1 MNLHRGL
8 ISLIVPAFNE
18 EENLP
23 VLVHRLMAVMEPYG
37 TYEILV
43 IDDGSTDQSRYVLR
57 QLSTAYPVVRFLS
70 FSRNFGHQVALRAGY
85 EHARGE
91 AVICLDADLQHPPE
105 LIPALIAKWRDGA
118 EVVYTVRQSD
128 PSLSWFKRITS
139 KTFYGLLRRVSNLQL
154 EDGAADFRLLDRK
167 VVDTINQF
175 KENDLFLRG
184 AISWVGF
191 RQCRILYQP
200 AARYAGR
207 SKYSFRKMLRLA
219 AMGITSFST
228 RPLYLSVLLGFGMS
242 LFAAL
247 FGVEVLYEYF
257 FTDATV
263 SGWTTLVVLVSLIG
277 GVQFIMI
284 GIIGVYLGK
293 TFVEVKGRPAYI
305 IGDTSEIEETVTTWE
320 GPTEETLF
328 YSPSTS
334 KSSTPPL
341 SLDTTFP

>member
-1 MNLHRGL
+1 M
-8 ISLIVPAFNE
+8 ISLIVPAYNE
-18 EENLP
+18 EENLS
-23 VLVHRLMAVMEPYG
+23 VLVNRLRVVMEPYDS
-37 TYEILV
+37 YEILI
-43 IDDGSTDQSRYVLR
+43 IDDGSSDQTRHVLR
-57 QLSTAYPVVRFLS
+57 QLSQQYPVVRFIS
-70 FSRNFGHQVALRAGY
+70 FSRNFGHQMALRAGY
-85 EHARGE
+85 QHARGE

-105 LIPALIAKWRDGA
+105 LIPALIDKWREGYD
-118 EVVYTVRQSD
+118 VVYTVRQPD
-128 PSLSWFKRITS
+128 RTLSWFKRTTS
-139 KTFYGLLRRVSNLQL
+139 KHFYRLLRTVSNLNL

-191 RQCRILYQP
+191 RQCRMLYQP

-207 SKYSFRKMLRLA
+207 SKYSFQKMLKLA

-242 LFAAL
+242 LFALL
-247 FGVEVLYEYF
+247 FGAEATYEYF
-257 FTDATV
+257 FTNATV
-263 SGWTTLVVLVSLIG
+263 SGWTTLVVLSVLIG

-305 IGDTSEIEETVTTWE
+305 IADTNEIDETITTWQAPALTPE
-320 GPTEETLF
+320 PET
-328 YSPSTS
+328 SPAFFL
-334 KSSTPPL
+334 PL
-341 SLDTTFP
+341 T

>member
-1 MNLHRGL
+1 M
-8 ISLIVPAFNE
+8 ISLVVPAFNE
-18 EENLP
+18 EENLT
-23 VLVHRLMAVMEPYG
+23 VLVQRLTSVMASEG
-37 TYEILV
+37 LYEILIV
-43 IDDGSTDQSRYVLR
+43 DDGSSDQTRYVLR
-57 QLSTAYPVVRFLS
+57 QLSQRYPAVRFIS
-70 FSRNFGHQVALRAGY
+70 FSRNFGHQMALRAGY
-85 EHARGE
+85 ENARGD

-105 LIPALIAKWRDGA
+105 LIPTLIEKWRQGY
-118 EVVYTVRQSD
+118 EVVYTVRRPD
-128 PSLSWFKRITS
+128 PKLSWFKRNSS
-139 KTFYGLLRRVSNLQL
+139 KYFYQLLRRVSDLEL

-167 VVDTINQF
+167 VIDVIRQF

-191 RQCRILYQP
+191 RQCRILYEP

-207 SKYSFRKMLRLA
+207 SKYSIRKMLKLA

-228 RPLYLSVLLGFGMS
+228 RPLYLSVMLGFGMS
-242 LFAAL
+242 LFAIL

-263 SGWTTLVVLVSLIG
+263 SGWTTLVVLMALIG

-305 IGDTSEIEETVTTWE
+305 ISDTSDIDETVTSWQ
-320 GPTEETLF
+320 PTTQNDLF
-328 YSPSTS
+328 YSPLT
-334 KSSTPPL
+334 
-341 SLDTTFP
+341 

>member
-1 MNLHRGL
+1 MKSSQGM
-8 ISLIVPAFNE
+8 ISIVVPAYNE

-23 VLVHRLMAVMEPYG
+23 VLVHRLMAVMERYQS
-37 TYEILV
+37 YEILIV
-43 IDDGSTDQSRYVLR
+43 DDGSSDQTRYVLR
-57 QLSTAYPVVRFLS
+57 QLSKAYPVVRFLS
-70 FSRNFGHQVALRAGY
+70 FSRNFGHQMALRAGY
-85 EHARGE
+85 ENARGQ

-105 LIPALIAKWRDGA
+105 LIPALVDKWCEGFD
-118 EVVYTVRQSD
+118 VVYTVRQPD
-128 PSLSWFKRITS
+128 PKLSWFKRATS
-139 KTFYGLLRRVSNLQL
+139 KKFYSLLRKVSGLKI

-167 VVDTINQF
+167 VIDTLKQF

-207 SKYSFRKMLRLA
+207 SKYSFRKMLQLA

-228 RPLYLSVLLGFGMS
+228 KPLYLSVLLGFGMS
-242 LFAAL
+242 LFATL
-247 FGVEVLYEYF
+247 FGLETLYEYF

-263 SGWTTLVVLVSLIG
+263 SGWTTLVLLSVLIG

-293 TFVEVKGRPAYI
+293 TFVEVKQRPAYI
-305 IGDTSEIEETVTTWE
+305 IGDTSDIEETETIWE
-320 GPTEETLF
+320 APTDEQHPLGTIY
-328 YSPSTS
+328 YSPSM
-334 KSSTPPL
+334 
-341 SLDTTFP
+341 

>member
-1 MNLHRGL
+1 MKSYSRM
-8 ISLIVPAFNE
+8 ISLVVPAFNE

-23 VLVHRLMAVMEPYG
+23 VLVHRLMAVMERYDN
-37 TYEILV
+37 YEILIV
-43 IDDGSTDQSRYVLR
+43 DDGSSDQTRYVLR
-57 QLSTAYPVVRFLS
+57 ELSKAYSVVRFLS
-70 FSRNFGHQVALRAGY
+70 FSRNFGHQMALRAGY

-105 LIPALIAKWRDGA
+105 LIPTLIDKWNEGY
-118 EVVYTVRQSD
+118 EVVYTVRQAD
-128 PSLSWFKRITS
+128 PKLSWFKRTTS
-139 KTFYGLLRRVSNLQL
+139 KYFYRMLRSVSNLQI

-167 VVDTINQF
+167 VVDTIKQF

-191 RQCRILYQP
+191 RQCRILYEP

-207 SKYSFRKMLRLA
+207 SKYSFRKMLQLA

-228 RPLYLSVLLGFGMS
+228 RPLYLSVLLGFAMS
-242 LFAAL
+242 FFALL
-247 FGVEVLYEYF
+247 FGAEAMYEYF
-257 FTDATV
+257 FTNATV
-263 SGWTTLVVLVSLIG
+263 SGWTTLVVLLVLIG

-305 IGDTSEIEETVTTWE
+305 IGDTSEIEETVTRWQA
-320 GPTEETLF
+320 PTEEENTF
-328 YSPSTS
+328 YL
-334 KSSTPPL
+334 PL
-341 SLDTTFP
+341 T

>member
-1 MNLHRGL
+1 M
-8 ISLIVPAFNE
+8 ISLVVPAFNE

-23 VLVHRLMAVMEPYG
+23 VLVHRLMAVMERYDN
-37 TYEILV
+37 YEILIV
-43 IDDGSTDQSRYVLR
+43 DDGSSDQTRYVLR
-57 QLSTAYPVVRFLS
+57 ELSKAYSVVRFLS
-70 FSRNFGHQVALRAGY
+70 FSRNFGHQMALRAGY

-105 LIPALIAKWRDGA
+105 LIPTLIDKWNEGY
-118 EVVYTVRQSD
+118 EVVYTVRQAD
-128 PSLSWFKRITS
+128 PKLSWFKRTTS
-139 KTFYGLLRRVSNLQL
+139 KYFYRMLRSVSNLQI

-167 VVDTINQF
+167 VVDTIKQF

-191 RQCRILYQP
+191 RQCRILYEP

-207 SKYSFRKMLRLA
+207 SKYSFRKMLQLA

-228 RPLYLSVLLGFGMS
+228 RPLYLSVLLGFAMS
-242 LFAAL
+242 FFALL
-247 FGVEVLYEYF
+247 FGAEAMYEYF
-257 FTDATV
+257 FTNATV
-263 SGWTTLVVLVSLIG
+263 SGWTTLVVLLVLIG

-305 IGDTSEIEETVTTWE
+305 IGDTSEIEETVTRWQA
-320 GPTEETLF
+320 PTEEENTF
-328 YSPSTS
+328 YL
-334 KSSTPPL
+334 PL
-341 SLDTTFP
+341 T

>member
-1 MNLHRGL
+1 MKSYDGM
-8 ISLIVPAFNE
+8 ISIVVPAYNE

-23 VLVHRLMAVMEPYG
+23 VLVHRLMAVMEPYPS
-37 TYEILV
+37 YEILIV
-43 IDDGSTDQSRYVLR
+43 DDGSSDQTRYVLR
-57 QLSTAYPVVRFLS
+57 QLSNAYPAVRFLS
-70 FSRNFGHQVALRAGY
+70 FSRNFGHQMALRAGY
-85 EHARGE
+85 DNAKGD

-105 LIPALIAKWRDGA
+105 LIPTLIQKWREGY
-118 EVVYTVRQSD
+118 EVVYTVRQPD
-128 PSLSWFKRITS
+128 PNLSWFKKSTS
-139 KTFYGLLRRVSNLQL
+139 KQFYNLLRKVSGLKI

-167 VVDTINQF
+167 VIDTLKQF

-207 SKYSFRKMLRLA
+207 SKYSFRKMMQLA

-228 RPLYLSVLLGFGMS
+228 KPLYLSVLLGFSMF
-242 LFAAL
+242 LFATL
-247 FGVEVLYEYF
+247 FGLETLYEYF

-263 SGWTTLVVLVSLIG
+263 SGWTTLVVLSVLIG

-293 TFVEVKGRPAYI
+293 TFVEVKQRPAYI
-305 IGDTSEIEETVTTWE
+305 IGDTSDIDETSTTWQQL
-320 GPTEETLF
+320 PTEKSNLF
-328 YSPSTS
+328 YSPST
-334 KSSTPPL
+334 
-341 SLDTTFP
+341 

>member
-1 MNLHRGL
+1 MKSYQGM

-23 VLVHRLMAVMEPYG
+23 VLVHRLMNVMKPYES
-37 TYEILV
+37 YEILI
-43 IDDGSTDQSRYVLR
+43 IDDGSSDQSRYVLR
-57 QLSTAYPVVRFLS
+57 QLSKAYSVVRFLS
-70 FSRNFGHQVALRAGY
+70 FSRNFGHQMALRAGY
-85 EHARGE
+85 QNARGE

-105 LIPALIAKWRDGA
+105 LIPTLIDKWREGY
-118 EVVYTVRQSD
+118 EVVYTVRQAD
-128 PSLSWFKRITS
+128 PKLSWFKRTTS
-139 KTFYGLLRRVSNLQL
+139 KYFYSVLRKVSNLQI

-191 RQCRILYQP
+191 RQCRVLYEP

-207 SKYSFRKMLRLA
+207 SKYSFRKMLKLA

-242 LFAAL
+242 LFATL
-247 FGVEVLYEYF
+247 FGAEVLYEYF
-257 FTDATV
+257 FTNATV
-263 SGWTTLVVLVSLIG
+263 SGWTTLVVLMALIG

-293 TFVEVKGRPAYI
+293 TFVEVKQRPAYI
-305 IGDTSEIEETVTTWE
+305 INDTSEIEETETIWQAQI
-320 GPTEETLF
+320 EENVY
-328 YSPSTS
+328 YSPSM
-334 KSSTPPL
+334 
-341 SLDTTFP
+341 

>member
-1 MNLHRGL
+1 M
-8 ISLIVPAFNE
+8 ISVVVPAYNE

-23 VLVHRLMAVMEPYG
+23 VLVHRLMTVLEPYES
-37 TYEILV
+37 YEILIV
-43 IDDGSTDQSRYVLR
+43 DDGSSDQTRHVLR
-57 QLSTAYPVVRFLS
+57 QLSRAYPVVRFLS
-70 FSRNFGHQVALRAGY
+70 FSRNFGHQMALRAGY
-85 EHARGE
+85 DHARGD

-105 LIPALIAKWRDGA
+105 LIPTLIDKWQEGYD
-118 EVVYTVRQSD
+118 VVYTVRQPD
-128 PSLSWFKRITS
+128 PKLSWFKRTS
-139 KTFYGLLRRVSNLQL
+139 SRKFYSMLRNVSGLDI

-167 VVDTINQF
+167 VINTLNQF

-207 SKYSFRKMLRLA
+207 SKYSLRKMMQLA

-228 RPLYLSVLLGFGMS
+228 KPLYMSVLLGFGMS
-242 LFAAL
+242 LFALL
-247 FGVEVLYEYF
+247 FGAEATYEYF

-263 SGWTTLVVLVSLIG
+263 SGWTTLVVLSVLIG

-293 TFVEVKGRPAYI
+293 TFVEVKNRPAYI
-305 IGDTSEIEETVTTWE
+305 IGDTDEIDETTTWVQPDE
-320 GPTEETLF
+320 ADRKF
-328 YSPSTS
+328 YSPLT
-334 KSSTPPL
+334 
-341 SLDTTFP
+341 

>member
-1 MNLHRGL
+1 MKSYPGM

-23 VLVHRLMAVMEPYG
+23 VLVHRLMAIMEPYDS
-37 TYEILV
+37 YEILI
-43 IDDGSTDQSRYVLR
+43 IDDGSSDQTRYVLR
-57 QLSTAYPVVRFLS
+57 QLSNAYPVVRFLS
-70 FSRNFGHQVALRAGY
+70 FSRNFGHQMALRAGY
-85 EHARGE
+85 DNALGE

-105 LIPALIAKWRDGA
+105 LIPTLIAKWRQGY
-118 EVVYTVRQSD
+118 EVVYTVRQAD
-128 PSLSWFKRITS
+128 PKLSWFKRTTS
-139 KTFYGLLRRVSNLQL
+139 RYFYQVLRSVSNLQI

-167 VVDTINQF
+167 VVNTLKQF

-191 RQCRILYQP
+191 KQCRILYEP

-207 SKYSFRKMLRLA
+207 SKYSFRKMLKLA

-228 RPLYLSVLLGFGMS
+228 RPLYLSVLLGFTMFMLAS
-242 LFAAL
+242 LFGA
-247 FGVEVLYEYF
+247 ETLYEHYF
-257 FTDATV
+257 MNSTV
-263 SGWTTLVVLVSLIG
+263 SGWTTLVLLLVLIG

-305 IGDTSEIEETVTTWE
+305 ISDTSEIEETETTWQA
-320 GPTEETLF
+320 PTQNDELF
-328 YSPSTS
+328 YSPLT
-334 KSSTPPL
+334 
-341 SLDTTFP
+341 

>member
-1 MNLHRGL
+1 M
-8 ISLIVPAFNE
+8 ISVVVPAYNE

-23 VLVHRLMAVMEPYG
+23 VLVHRLMTVLEPYES
-37 TYEILV
+37 YEILIV
-43 IDDGSTDQSRYVLR
+43 DDGSSDQTRHVLR
-57 QLSTAYPVVRFLS
+57 QLSRAYPVVRFLS
-70 FSRNFGHQVALRAGY
+70 FSRNFGHQMALRAGY
-85 EHARGE
+85 DHARGD

-105 LIPALIAKWRDGA
+105 LIPTLIDKWQEGYD
-118 EVVYTVRQSD
+118 VVYTVRQPD
-128 PSLSWFKRITS
+128 PTLSWFKRTS
-139 KTFYGLLRRVSNLQL
+139 SRKFYSMLRNVSGLDI

-167 VVDTINQF
+167 VINTLKQF

-207 SKYSFRKMLRLA
+207 SKYSLRKMMQLA

-228 RPLYLSVLLGFGMS
+228 KPLYMSVLLGFGMS
-242 LFAAL
+242 LFALL
-247 FGVEVLYEYF
+247 FGAEATYEYF

-263 SGWTTLVVLVSLIG
+263 SGWTTLVVLSVLIG

-293 TFVEVKGRPAYI
+293 TFVEVKNRPAYI
-305 IGDTSEIEETVTTWE
+305 IGDTDEIDETTTWVQPDE
-320 GPTEETLF
+320 ADRKF
-328 YSPSTS
+328 YSPLT
-334 KSSTPPL
+334 
-341 SLDTTFP
+341 

>member
-1 MNLHRGL
+1 M
-8 ISLIVPAFNE
+8 ISLVVPAFNE

-37 TYEILV
+37 NYEILIV
-43 IDDGSTDQSRYVLR
+43 DDGSADQSRYVLR
-57 QLSTAYPVVRFLS
+57 QLSKAYSVVRFIS
-70 FSRNFGHQVALRAGY
+70 FSRNFGHQMALRAGY
-85 EHARGE
+85 QHARGA

-105 LIPALIAKWRDGA
+105 LIPTLIAKWREGY
-118 EVVYTVRQSD
+118 EVVYTVRQPD
-128 PSLSWFKRITS
+128 PKLSWFKRTTS
-139 KTFYGLLRRVSNLQL
+139 KYFYRILRNVSNLQL

-191 RQCRILYQP
+191 RQCRVLYQP

-207 SKYSFRKMLRLA
+207 SKYSFQKMLKLA

-228 RPLYLSVLLGFGMS
+228 RPLYLSVLLGFGMFLFAS
-242 LFAAL
+242 LFGA
-247 FGVEVLYEYF
+247 EVLYEYF
-257 FTDATV
+257 FTNATV
-263 SGWTTLVVLVSLIG
+263 SGWTTLVLLMALIG

-293 TFVEVKGRPAYI
+293 TFVEVKQRPAYI
-305 IGDTSEIEETVTTWE
+305 VDDTSEIEETVTTWQAQI
-320 GPTEETLF
+320 EESVY
-328 YSPSTS
+328 YSP
-334 KSSTPPL
+334 L
-341 SLDTTFP
+341 M

>member
-1 MNLHRGL
+1 MKSNPGM
-8 ISLIVPAFNE
+8 ISLIVPAYNE

-23 VLVHRLMAVMEPYG
+23 VLIHRLMAIMEPCD
-37 TYEILV
+37 TYEILI
-43 IDDGSTDQSRYVLR
+43 IDDGSSDQTRHVLR
-57 QLSTAYPVVRFLS
+57 QLSKAYPPVRFLS
-70 FSRNFGHQVALRAGY
+70 FSRNFGHQMALRAGY
-85 EHARGE
+85 ENARGE

-105 LIPALIAKWRDGA
+105 LIPTLLDKWREGY
-118 EVVYTVRQSD
+118 EVVYTVRQAD
-128 PSLSWFKRITS
+128 PTLSWFKRTTS
-139 KTFYGLLRRVSNLQL
+139 KHFYRMLRKVSGLQI

-167 VVDTINQF
+167 VVNTLNQF

-207 SKYSFRKMLRLA
+207 SKYSFQKMLKLA

-228 RPLYLSVLLGFGMS
+228 KPLYLSVLLGFGMS
-242 LFAAL
+242 LFALL
-247 FGVEVLYEYF
+247 FGAEALYEYF
-257 FTDATV
+257 FTNATV
-263 SGWTTLVVLVSLIG
+263 SGWTTLVVLLVLIG

-305 IGDTSEIEETVTTWE
+305 ISDTSEIEETVTTWQA
-320 GPTEETLF
+320 PTEEEDDLF
-328 YSPSTS
+328 YL
-334 KSSTPPL
+334 PL
-341 SLDTTFP
+341 T

>member
-1 MNLHRGL
+1 MTKTPLQRM
-8 ISLIVPAFNE
+8 ISVVVPAYNE

-23 VLVHRLMAVMEPYG
+23 VLVHRLMTVLEPYES
-37 TYEILV
+37 YEILIV
-43 IDDGSTDQSRYVLR
+43 DDGSSDQTRHVLR
-57 QLSTAYPVVRFLS
+57 QLSRAYPVVRFLS
-70 FSRNFGHQVALRAGY
+70 FSRNFGHQMALRAGY
-85 EHARGE
+85 DHARGD

-105 LIPALIAKWRDGA
+105 LIPRLIDKWQEGYD
-118 EVVYTVRQSD
+118 VVYTVRQPD
-128 PSLSWFKRITS
+128 PKLSWFKRTS
-139 KTFYGLLRRVSNLQL
+139 SRKFYSMLRNVSGLDI

-167 VVDTINQF
+167 VINTLKQF

-207 SKYSFRKMLRLA
+207 SKYSLRKMMQLA

-228 RPLYLSVLLGFGMS
+228 KPLYMSVLLGFGMS
-242 LFAAL
+242 LFALL
-247 FGVEVLYEYF
+247 FGAEATYEYF

-263 SGWTTLVVLVSLIG
+263 SGWTTLVVLSVLIG

-293 TFVEVKGRPAYI
+293 TFVEVKNRPAYI
-305 IGDTSEIEETVTTWE
+305 IGDTDEIDETTTWVQPDE
-320 GPTEETLF
+320 ADRKF
-328 YSPSTS
+328 YSPLT
-334 KSSTPPL
+334 
-341 SLDTTFP
+341 

>member
-1 MNLHRGL
+1 MTSHPGM

-23 VLVHRLMAVMEPYG
+23 VLVHRLMTVMEPYDS
-37 TYEILV
+37 YEILI
-43 IDDGSTDQSRYVLR
+43 IDDGSTDNTRYVLR
-57 QLSTAYPVVRFLS
+57 QLCKAYPVVRFLS
-70 FSRNFGHQVALRAGY
+70 FSRNFGHQMALRAGY
-85 EHARGE
+85 DNARGE
-91 AVICLDADLQHPPE
+91 AVVCLDADLQHPPE
-105 LIPALIAKWRDGA
+105 LIPALIEKWRQGY
-118 EVVYTVRQSD
+118 EVVYTVRQTD
-128 PSLSWFKRITS
+128 PKLSWFKRTTS
-139 KTFYGLLRRVSNLQL
+139 TYFYKMLRSVSKLQI

-167 VVDTINQF
+167 VVNTLKQF

-191 RQCRILYQP
+191 RQCRILYEP

-207 SKYSFRKMLRLA
+207 SKYSFRKMLKLA

-242 LFAAL
+242 FFALL
-247 FGVEVLYEYF
+247 FGAEATYEYF
-257 FTDATV
+257 FTNATV
-263 SGWTTLVVLVSLIG
+263 SGWTTLVVLLVLIG

-305 IGDTSEIEETVTTWE
+305 IGDTSEIEETVTTWQAL
-320 GPTEETLF
+320 TEDDALF
-328 YSPSTS
+328 YSPLT
-334 KSSTPPL
+334 
-341 SLDTTFP
+341 

>member
-1 MNLHRGL
+1 MSTTVTLLNNLNSMKPYHRM
-8 ISLIVPAFNE
+8 ISLVVPAFNE

-37 TYEILV
+37 AYEILIV
-43 IDDGSTDQSRYVLR
+43 DDGSSDQSRYVLR
-57 QLSTAYPVVRFLS
+57 QLSKAYPVVRFVS
-70 FSRNFGHQVALRAGY
+70 FSRNFGHQMALRAGY
-85 EHARGE
+85 QHARGE

-105 LIPALIAKWRDGA
+105 LIPTLINKWQEGY
-118 EVVYTVRQSD
+118 EVVYTVRQAD
-128 PSLSWFKRITS
+128 PTLSLFKRTTS
-139 KTFYGLLRRVSNLQL
+139 KYFYKLLRRVSNLNI

-191 RQCRILYQP
+191 RQCRVLYQP

-207 SKYSFRKMLRLA
+207 SKYSFQKMLKLA

-242 LFAAL
+242 LFATL
-247 FGVEVLYEYF
+247 FGAEVLYEYF

-263 SGWTTLVVLVSLIG
+263 SGWTTLVVLMALIG

-293 TFVEVKGRPAYI
+293 TFVEVKQRPAYI
-305 IGDTSEIEETVTTWE
+305 IDDTSDIEETTTTWE
-320 GPTEETLF
+320 AQIEESVY
-328 YSPSTS
+328 YSP
-334 KSSTPPL
+334 L
-341 SLDTTFP
+341 M

>member
-1 MNLHRGL
+1 MTYHPGM

-23 VLVHRLMAVMEPYG
+23 VLVHRLMAVMEPYDS
-37 TYEILV
+37 YEILI
-43 IDDGSTDQSRYVLR
+43 IDDGSSDQTRYVLR
-57 QLSTAYPVVRFLS
+57 QLSKAYPVVRFLS
-70 FSRNFGHQVALRAGY
+70 FSRNFGHQMALRAGY
-85 EHARGE
+85 DNARGE

-105 LIPALIAKWRDGA
+105 LIPALIDKWRQGY
-118 EVVYTVRQSD
+118 EVVYTVRQTD
-128 PSLSWFKRITS
+128 PKLSWFKRTTS
-139 KTFYGLLRRVSNLQL
+139 KHFYRLLRTVSNLDI

-167 VVDTINQF
+167 VVNTIKQF

-191 RQCRILYQP
+191 RQCRIIYEP

-207 SKYSFRKMLRLA
+207 SKYSFRKMLKLA

-228 RPLYLSVLLGFGMS
+228 RPLYLSVLLGFIMFLFAS
-242 LFAAL
+242 LFGAEA
-247 FGVEVLYEYF
+247 LYEHYF
-257 FTDATV
+257 TNATV
-263 SGWTTLVVLVSLIG
+263 SGWTTLVLLSVLIG

-305 IGDTSEIEETVTTWE
+305 IGDTSEIEESVAPWQSS
-320 GPTEETLF
+320 TEENDDVF
-328 YSPSTS
+328 YLPSR
-334 KSSTPPL
+334 
-341 SLDTTFP
+341 